1 MSVPTLIA
9 EVMFNSPTWTDISPY
24 VRSATVRRGSSRVD
38 SPTLRYEAGTAV
50 LKLDNRDR
58 RFDPTNLFGPY
69 VGGSGG
75 AGTTGTYLFT
85 NTLTQ
90 TFGVGLTLDI
100 KSVSA
105 VTQASIVN
113 VTSKATG
120 TTGSFTVDKPSGTAL
135 NDRIVI
141 IHFADIG
148 TLASLGT
155 PTGGASWGT
164 ALTSVSQGDDTIQ
177 GKVWIKTA
185 GGSEPATYGMTQD
198 SGADG
203 VAFVITIRNADNA
216 DTPVFAW
223 FDNAEQS
230 VFTTPSTT
238 PNSTNDLELRACGGT
253 TYGEGGSSWTA
264 NPLDGF
270 AELGDKQSSVYTNA
284 ALFSKAL
291 TAVGG
296 GSAGTSTRVLP
307 MRPVRLQATWNFTAT
322 TNLIQNPSFEVDT
335 TGWVASTNTT
345 INRVRDISF
354 VGGYGL
360 EVRRTVTNPPFNAY
374 SAKATGTAAGAVTG
388 NTVTLSAYVRIPAAS
403 LPKISG
409 VMIGGI
415 GTTFD
420 FAPTDGLLADQWYR
434 VSRTVVLSATLD
446 DVEVQFWT
454 DNTHADGQVIGYVDA
469 VQAEVRSSASP
480 YCDGDQPACTWTGT
494 AHNSSTTRPATFTF
508 PLFRGFV
515 DSWDIEWTAD
525 VDSEVSLPCTD
536 GFKVMGSVDRI
547 ALGAPVGVGE
557 LTSARIT
564 RILDSISWP
573 AGERAIGTGGST
585 TQGTTLP
592 DNALTEI
599 FLVTD
604 SELGEFYM
612 DAAGLATYR
621 GRAALF
627 SDTRSVNF
635 QASFGDGGTGAGE
648 IPYHD
653 VVISYD
659 DVQLYNDAHI
669 SITGGASQN
678 WQDAASVAD
687 YLVHTFERTDLVLQ
701 SNADALSYA
710 QWIVY
715 ISKDPELRFDQLI
728 VRPQKQEDD
737 LFPQVLKREIGD
749 RIKVARRPPGGG
761 AAVIREVFIR
771 GMELTIEQ
779 YFWEMTYNLQSASR
793 VGSFL
798 TLNHSTLGKIGRNA
812 LRF

>member
-1 MSVPTLIA
+1 MSVPTVIA
-9 EVMFNSPTWTDISPY
+9 EIMFDSPTWTDVSPY

-58 RFDPTNLFGPY
+58 RFDPTNLMGPY
-69 VGGSGG
+69 ISGSGG
-75 AGTTGTYLFT
+75 AGTTGQILFT

-90 TFGVGLTLDI
+90 VFGVGLTLDV
-100 KSVSA
+100 KSVSSS
-105 VTQASIVN
+105 TQASIVN

-120 TTGSFTVDKPSGTAL
+120 TTGSFTVNKPTGTASGHKM
-135 NDRIVI
+135 II

-148 TLASLGT
+148 DLVDMGT

-164 ALTSVSQGDDTIQ
+164 VLTSSTQGTDTIQ
-177 GKVWIKTA
+177 AKVWHKTA
-185 GGSEPATYGMTQD
+185 GGAEPSTYAMTQN
-198 SGADG
+198 SGSDG
-203 VAFVITIRNADNA
+203 VVFVITITNADNA
-216 DTPVFAW
+216 ATPVFGW
-223 FDNAEQS
+223 FDNTEQS

-238 PNSTNDLELRACGGT
+238 PAGSNDLEFRACGGS
-253 TYGEGGSSWTA
+253 TYGDSGASWTS
-264 NPLDGF
+264 NPLDGYG
-270 AELGDKQSSVYTNA
+270 ELGDKQSNSYTNA
-284 ALFSKAL
+284 GLFSKAL
-291 TAVGG
+291 SGVGG
-296 GSAGTSTRVLP
+296 GSAGTGTRVLP
-307 MRPVRLQATWNFTAT
+307 MRPIRLRATWPFTAT

-335 TGWVASTNTT
+335 TGWAASANTA
-345 INRVRDISF
+345 IARVRDISF
-354 VGGYGL
+354 IGGYGL
-360 EVRRTVTNPPFNAY
+360 EIRRTATNPSFFLY
-374 SAKATGTAAGAVTG
+374 SGKATGTAGGTISG
-388 NTVTLSAYVRIPAAS
+388 NVVTLSAYIKIPAAS
-403 LPKISG
+403 FPKVNGI
-409 VMIGGI
+409 MLGGT
-415 GTTFD
+415 GTD
-420 FAPTDGLLADQWYR
+420 FQFVSTTGLAADQWFR
-434 VSRTVVLSATLD
+434 VTRTTTLTATLD

-454 DNTHADGQVIGYVDA
+454 NDTHADGQVVGYIDA

-480 YCDGDQPACTWTGT
+480 YCDGDQPACSWTGT
-494 AHNSSTTRPATFTF
+494 AHNSSTTRPSSFTF
-508 PLFRGFV
+508 PLFRGFI
-515 DSWDIEWTAD
+515 DQWDISWTAD
-525 VDSEVSLPCTD
+525 VDSEVTLPCTD
-536 GFKVMGSVDRI
+536 GFKVMGSVDRV

-557 LTSARIT
+557 LTSARVT

-573 AGERAIGTGGST
+573 VADRAIGTGGST

-592 DNALTEI
+592 DNALTEL

-612 DAAGLATYR
+612 DSAGLATFR

-635 QASFGDGGTGAGE
+635 QASFGDGGTAAGE

-653 VVISYD
+653 VLISYD

-669 SITGGASQN
+669 SITGGASQT

-687 YLVHTFERTDLVLQ
+687 FLVHTFERTDLVLQ

-737 LFPQVLKREIGD
+737 LFPQVLDREIGD
-749 RIKVARRPPGGG
+749 RIKIARRPPGGG
-761 AAVIREVFIR
+761 SAVVREVFIR
-771 GMELTIEQ
+771 GMELTIEP
-779 YFWEMTYNLQSASR
+779 YFWEMTYNLQSATK

-798 TLNHSTLGKIGRNA
+798 TLNHATLGKIGRNA